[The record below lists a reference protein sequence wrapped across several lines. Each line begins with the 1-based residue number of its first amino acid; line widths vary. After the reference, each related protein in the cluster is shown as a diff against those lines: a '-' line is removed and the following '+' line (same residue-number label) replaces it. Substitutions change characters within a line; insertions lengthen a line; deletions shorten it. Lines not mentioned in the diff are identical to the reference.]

1 MTGRALLE
9 RQTRAQANARVA
21 AASPA
26 VGTVEPADPPGRQR
40 QQAAGALHHG
50 VPVTAP
56 PQSSRAAP
64 ARSPDLLEPPPGR
77 LRQPGPQP
85 RQ

>member
-9 RQTRAQANARVA
+9 RHTQAQATARVA
-21 AASPA
+21 EASPA
-26 VGTVEPADPPGRQR
+26 VGTGELADPPGRQR
-40 QQAAGALHHG
+40 QQAAGALHDG

-56 PQSSRAAP
+56 PQSSGAAP
-64 ARSPDLLEPPPGR
+64 ARPPELLEPPPGR